1 MQKRKYCLLFFL
13 FLQLVLWG
21 QHYDLSKVIYEMEDS
36 VLVEKL
42 LRTDIASESTTLR
55 YARFFLGRPYVAHTL
70 EKADPEQLVVNL
82 RELDCTTIVETVG
95 ALTRAR
101 SVDIPSFADFCQALE
116 RLRYWG
122 GKINGYCS
130 RLHYFTWWMHD
141 NLSKSE
147 IIEISD
153 SIYTTTPL
161 VVNNY
166 YMSLYPDKYAF
177 LKNNPERVTKI
188 KALEKKYNKPD
199 GCYIAARYLNR
210 SKSELGFIKD
220 GDIIAIVTAKRGLDY
235 SHLGFAVWGKDGKL
249 HMLHASSVKKK
260 VVEDVIPLYDYLR
273 KQPSALGIRVFR
285 FR

>member
-13 FLQLVLWG
+13 FLQQVLWG
-21 QHYDLSKVIYEMEDS
+21 QHYDLSKVIYETEDS
-36 VLVEKL
+36 VLVERL
-42 LRTDIASESTTLR
+42 LRTDIASKSTTLR

-101 SVDIPSFADFCQALE
+101 SVDIPSFSDFCQALE

-260 VVEDVIPLYDYLR
+260 VVEDDTPLYDYLR

>member
-13 FLQLVLWG
+13 FLQLVSWG
-21 QHYDLSKVIYEMEDS
+21 QHYDLSKVIYETEDS
-36 VLVEKL
+36 VLVERL
-42 LRTDIASESTTLR
+42 LRTDIASVSTTLR

-95 ALTRAR
+95 ALTRAS
-101 SVDIPSFADFCQALE
+101 SVDIPSFSDFCQALE